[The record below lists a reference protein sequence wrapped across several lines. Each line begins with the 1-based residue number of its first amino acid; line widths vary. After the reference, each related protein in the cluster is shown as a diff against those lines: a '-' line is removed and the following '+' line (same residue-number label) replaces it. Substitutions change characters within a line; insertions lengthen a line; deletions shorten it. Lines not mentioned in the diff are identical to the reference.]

1 MMNTFEYGFS
11 ELGIG
16 EESIGRLLGSGNE
29 YPYDEFS
36 GLVMELLEN
45 ASRVCSVKAEYIICP
60 VEEWNSDRQSVTLK
74 GVIFNLKHIVYR
86 QLRKSES
93 IAIFLCTAGPGPETL
108 VRKAMEDGDPFA
120 SYIYDIIGSE
130 IAEHASRLILKEVTN
145 AAEISGMKV
154 TNRYSPGYCGWDV
167 SDQHGLFRLMPDNS
181 CGISLNDSA
190 LMSPEK
196 SASGMI
202 GIGNDVSF
210 DPYPCIT
217 CPRIECLYRKT
228 HE

>member
-16 EESIGRLLGSGNE
+16 GESIGRLLGSGNE
-29 YPYDEFS
+29 YAHDEFS
-36 GLVMELLEN
+36 GLVQELLDN
-45 ASRVCSVKAEYIICP
+45 ASRVCSVKAGYMICP
-60 VEEWNSDRQSVTLK
+60 VEEWNSAGHSVTLN
-74 GVIFNLKHIVYR
+74 GFVFNLKHIVYR

-93 IAIFLCTAGPGPETL
+93 IAIFLCTAGPGPEKL
-108 VRKAMEDGDPFA
+108 AGKAMEDGDPFA
-120 SYIYDIIGSE
+120 SYVYDIIGSE
-130 IAEHASRLILKEVTN
+130 IAEHASRLILEEVKN
-145 AAEISGMKV
+145 AVGMSGMKV

-181 CGISLNDSA
+181 CGITLNDSA

-196 SASGMI
+196 SVSGMI
-202 GIGNDVSF
+202 GIGKDVSF

-217 CPRIECLYRKT
+217 CPRTDCLYRKT